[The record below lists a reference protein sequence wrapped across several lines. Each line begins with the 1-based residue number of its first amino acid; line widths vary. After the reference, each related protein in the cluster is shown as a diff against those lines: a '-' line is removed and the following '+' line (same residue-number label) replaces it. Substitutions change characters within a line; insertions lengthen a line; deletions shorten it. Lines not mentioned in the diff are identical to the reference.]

1 MKTRV
6 VEYIFLFSAKY
17 IHPCSDQ
24 IKYVYVPIEEC
35 CLVGH
40 VRWTDGWWYCWL
52 DPSLDPP
59 DGLPGVMGAEPE

>member
-40 VRWTDGWWYCWL
+40 VR
-52 DPSLDPP
+52 
-59 DGLPGVMGAEPE
+59 